1 MKQAYLECGK
11 IINTHGFRGDVKLE
25 SWCDAPE
32 ILADLETV
40 FLREGETY
48 RPISVVKAS
57 VFRQFVIAHL
67 EGVENED
74 AANALRGRVLY
85 AAREDIPLP
94 EGGSFIVDL
103 LGLPVLHADTG
114 ENLGT
119 LINVETRGG
128 TEMYLVKT
136 PQGEYYVPAVP
147 AFIDRVDVDTAVYI
161 RPIPGLLGDTEE
173 VR

>member
-25 SWCDAPE
+25 CWCDAPE
-32 ILADLETV
+32 ILADLACV
-40 FLREGETY
+40 YLREGETY
-48 RPISVVKAS
+48 LPRRVTRAS

-67 EGVENED
+67 EGVEDED
-74 AANALRGRVLY
+74 AANALRGRVLF

-103 LGLPVLHADTG
+103 LGLPVRHADTG
-114 ENLGT
+114 ETLGT
-119 LINVETRGG
+119 MANVETRGG
-128 TEMYLVKT
+128 CEMYLVRT
-136 PQGEYYVPAVP
+136 ATGEYYVPAVP
-147 AFIDRVDVDTAVYI
+147 AFIERVDVEDAVYI
-161 RPIPGLLGDTEE
+161 RPIPGLLGDGEE